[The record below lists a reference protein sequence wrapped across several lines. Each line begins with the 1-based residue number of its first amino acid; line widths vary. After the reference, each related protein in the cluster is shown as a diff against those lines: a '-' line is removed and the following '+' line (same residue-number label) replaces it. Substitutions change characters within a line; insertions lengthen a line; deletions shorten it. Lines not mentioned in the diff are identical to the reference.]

1 MGLRIGAE
9 LFYDSLN
16 AMGVLD
22 KTGVDLPGEAGTIMH
37 RKDKIG
43 EVELATVS
51 FGQSFQVTP
60 IQMATTVASI
70 INGGNRITPHIGVKV
85 TDSQGTEI
93 NKFAYETNKRILSEE
108 TSQTMR
114 QILEKVVSEGG
125 GKNAAIAGYN
135 IGGKT
140 ATSETLP
147 RGTGKYISSFVGFYP
162 AENPKVLALV
172 VIHKPTGMYYGGQV
186 AAPVVKQLFQN
197 ILPYLDLVDY
207 N

>member
-1 MGLRIGAE
+1 M
-9 LFYDSLN
+9 
-16 AMGVLD
+16 
-22 KTGVDLPGEAGTIMH
+22 
-37 RKDKIG
+37 
-43 EVELATVS
+43 ELATIS

-70 INGGNRITPHIGVKV
+70 VNGGTRITPHIGVKV
-85 TDSQGTEI
+85 VDSEGNLVEEFQYDTGE
-93 NKFAYETNKRILSEE
+93 RILSEE
-108 TSQTMR
+108 TSETMR
-114 QILEKVVSEGG
+114 GILEKFVSEGG
-125 GKNAAIAGYN
+125 GKNAAIEGYS

-162 AENPKVLALV
+162 ADDPKVLALV

-197 ILPYLDLVDY
+197 ILPYLDSVDY